1 MGYITDSFTTY
12 GFNNLIFYIMKNLFF
27 LVLGCMVL
35 QGCFSR
41 REDILIETKHA
52 TQIIKGTK
60 LDSLSVPIDSVS
72 NNYYSGISNV
82 YETSSDVYYVSYNK
96 ATHSLDWL
104 SLTNEQNSFHTIFDS
119 QGPNMVV
126 MDVEGLYIHNF
137 DSIFIN
143 DGFSLLIVDKKGAVK
158 KKMKNLFNQDSDKSF
173 RLYNYDSSNLFYNKK
188 RKSIISHIF
197 FIQNNLTANT
207 PSMAEIFIGNGDFRF
222 LQSFY
227 PQYYINQY
235 KYLGS
240 DICIN
245 TSYTLESVTYNFSC
259 ESNIYTYN
267 LITDEINCYGGKSK
281 LSKNRIAKMKSTNRE
296 KKWIHYI
303 ENPRFF
309 KVVFDPFRNLYIR
322 LHWKEINYR
331 KSQNRFNTP
340 YEKEIIMSVYTKQFE
355 LINEFVLQSDT
366 YLINTEEITSKGLII
381 NSNHPKNRTYEPE
394 KYKVHTYLIEL

>member
-126 MDVEGLYIHNF
+126 MDVEGLYLHNF

-158 KKMKNLFNQDSDKSF
+158 KKMKNLFNQDSD
-173 RLYNYDSSNLFYNKK
+173 
-188 RKSIISHIF
+188 
-197 FIQNNLTANT
+197 
-207 PSMAEIFIGNGDFRF
+207 
-222 LQSFY
+222 
-227 PQYYINQY
+227 
-235 KYLGS
+235 
-240 DICIN
+240 
-245 TSYTLESVTYNFSC
+245 
-259 ESNIYTYN
+259 
-267 LITDEINCYGGKSK
+267 
-281 LSKNRIAKMKSTNRE
+281 
-296 KKWIHYI
+296 
-303 ENPRFF
+303 
-309 KVVFDPFRNLYIR
+309 
-322 LHWKEINYR
+322 
-331 KSQNRFNTP
+331 
-340 YEKEIIMSVYTKQFE
+340 
-355 LINEFVLQSDT
+355 
-366 YLINTEEITSKGLII
+366 
-381 NSNHPKNRTYEPE
+381 
-394 KYKVHTYLIEL
+394 